1 MVQISINQ
9 PRLLLVEGNDDMRFF
24 EVMIEHCDRDDIQVL
39 KFDGISKLRSY
50 LLTLVVTPG
59 WDQVVSLG
67 IVRDADNDAESA
79 RASVRGAVE
88 NAGLQMDGSAAPRVS
103 LLVLPD
109 GERPGMLET
118 LLCDSFAGS
127 RISDCI
133 AEFLACSAERAGV
146 SVRRMEKARAHAYLA
161 TREDPHVSVG
171 VAAQK
176 DYWDLDHPVFEQLR
190 GFIADL

>member
-1 MVQISINQ
+1 MAQISINQ
-9 PRLLLVEGNDDMRFF
+9 PRLLLVEGNDDRNFF
-24 EVMIEHCDRDDIQVL
+24 NVMIKHCDRDDIQVL
-39 KFDGISKLRSY
+39 SFDGADNLRGY
-50 LLTLVVTPG
+50 LSALVASSG
-59 WDQVVSLG
+59 WQQVISLG

-118 LLCDSFAGS
+118 LLCDSFADS
-127 RISDCI
+127 RLNDCI
-133 AEFLACSAERAGV
+133 DEFFACCAERAGV

-176 DYWDLDHPVFEQLR
+176 DYWDLDHPAFEQLR
-190 GFIADL
+190 GFIAGL

>member
-9 PRLLLVEGNDDMRFF
+9 PRLLLVEGNDDRNFF
-24 EVMIEHCDRDDIQVL
+24 NVMLKHCDRDDIQVL
-39 KFDGISKLRSY
+39 EFGGVYKLRSY
-50 LLTLVVTPG
+50 LPALVASPG
-59 WDQVVSLG
+59 WHQVVSLG
-67 IVRDADNDAESA
+67 IIRDAENDAESA
-79 RASVRGAVE
+79 EASVRGAAA
-88 NAGLQMDGSAAPRVS
+88 NAGLQMDGSAPRVS

-118 LLCDSFAGS
+118 LLCDSFADS
-127 RISDCI
+127 PINDCI
-133 AEFLACSAERAGV
+133 NEFLACSTERAGANV
-146 SVRRMEKARAHAYLA
+146 KRMAKARAHAYLA

-176 DYWDLDHPVFEQLR
+176 DYWDLDHPAFEQLR

>member
-1 MVQISINQ
+1 MAQSSINQ

-39 KFDGISKLRSY
+39 KFDGISKLRGY
-50 LLTLVVTPG
+50 LSTLVVTPG
-59 WDQVVSLG
+59 WDRVVSLG

-79 RASVRGAVE
+79 KASVRGAVE
-88 NAGLQMDGSAAPRVS
+88 NARLQMDGSAAPRVS

-109 GERPGMLET
+109 GGHPGMLET
-118 LLCDSFAGS
+118 LLCGSFADS
-127 RISDCI
+127 RLNDCI
-133 AEFLACSAERAGV
+133 DEFFACCAERAGV

-176 DYWDLDHPVFEQLR
+176 GYWDLDHPAFEQLR
-190 GFIADL
+190 GFIAGL